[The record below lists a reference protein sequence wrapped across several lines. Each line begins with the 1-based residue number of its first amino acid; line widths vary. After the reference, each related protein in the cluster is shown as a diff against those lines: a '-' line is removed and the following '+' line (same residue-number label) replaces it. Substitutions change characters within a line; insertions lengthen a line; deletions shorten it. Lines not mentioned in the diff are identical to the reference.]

1 MTVAAMTLTVA
12 AVTGFQ
18 TLSNIGRFA
27 QLFFRISIGGFS
39 LVKEFTCSLSDGFPE
54 DVEHR
59 DQEQSDTT
67 RGDHADEHRRANG
80 LARDLRCAARPDQ
93 RYQSEDER
101 NRRHQHSAE
110 SHFGA
115 ESSSLL
121 KTQPLLT
128 LLLGELNDQDGIL
141 RRQRNQNDESD
152 LRIKI

>member
-27 QLFFRISIGGFS
+27 QLFFRISIGRFS

-59 DQEQSDTT
+59 NQEQSDTT

-80 LARDLRCAARPDQ
+80 LARDLRCAAMNSGPLSGTQ
-93 RYQSEDER
+93 RR
-101 NRRHQHSAE
+101 MVGRHATHE
-110 SHFGA
+110 GGR
-115 ESSSLL
+115 L
-121 KTQPLLT
+121 
-128 LLLGELNDQDGIL
+128 
-141 RRQRNQNDESD
+141 
-152 LRIKI
+152 